1 MQIVKS
7 NCHNR
12 YKHVFT
18 ELRKHLNTSVI
29 SDVNDSSQNYC
40 GDMNFLKELGVYN
53 MKHKH
58 HTMISRIVGNI
69 PPHVDNIYE
78 YCSKVFLLVLSV
90 GKGREYRDSMDL
102 PMLYQGGKFISLREG
117 DLVAFN
123 QSKEHALFWDGR
135 VDIAVFW
142 KLR

>member
-7 NCHNR
+7 NCHNN

-29 SDVNDSSQNYC
+29 SDVNHSSQNYC
-40 GDMNFLKELGVYN
+40 GDMNFLKELGVYDR
-53 MKHKH
+53 KHEY
-58 HTMISRIVGNI
+58 HTMISRIVGSI
-69 PPHVDNIYE
+69 PPHSDNLPE
-78 YCSKVFLLVLSV
+78 YCRKVFLLVLSV
-90 GKGREYRDSMDL
+90 GKGREYSDSMDV

-117 DLVAFN
+117 DLVVFD